1 MFFKIGVLCWS
12 LFDKVA
18 GLQAFRP
25 ATLLKRDSSTRV
37 FLWNLR
43 LFKDTYLH
51 KTPSV
56 AVSNI
61 SNINPCFQRFLAEGF
76 RQKQPPEVFFKKK
89 VFWEISKSSHKNTC
103 ARFSTAILKNR
114 DSGTGVFQWIL
125 WNFSERL
132 FYITPLDDCFRS
144 ENVSISLLQILPVSS
159 AYYDIEIS
167 QEQMKKAT
175 FD

>member
-76 RQKQPPEVFFKKK
+76 RQKQPPEVFFKKRCSEKFQK
-89 VFWEISKSSHKNTC
+89 VHRKTPVPES
-103 ARFSTAILKNR
+103 AAILKNR
-114 DSGTGVFQWIL
+114 DSGIGVFLWIL

-132 FYITPLDDCFRS
+132 FYRTPLDDCFRS

-159 AYYDIEIS
+159 AYYGIEIS
-167 QEQMKKAT
+167 QEQMKKDT